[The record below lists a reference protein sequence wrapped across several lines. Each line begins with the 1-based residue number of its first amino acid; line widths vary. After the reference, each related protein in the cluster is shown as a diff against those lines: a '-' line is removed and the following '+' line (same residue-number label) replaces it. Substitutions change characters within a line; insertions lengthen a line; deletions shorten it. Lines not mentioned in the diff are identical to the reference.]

1 MIGCSRR
8 CCRLHSEGLTPEY
21 HDFNVDDHDDNGD
34 DHDIDNDIKSI
45 SLVA

>member
-8 CCRLHSEGLTPEY
+8 CYRLHSEGSTPEY
-21 HDFNVDDHDDNGD
+21 HDFNVDHDDNGD